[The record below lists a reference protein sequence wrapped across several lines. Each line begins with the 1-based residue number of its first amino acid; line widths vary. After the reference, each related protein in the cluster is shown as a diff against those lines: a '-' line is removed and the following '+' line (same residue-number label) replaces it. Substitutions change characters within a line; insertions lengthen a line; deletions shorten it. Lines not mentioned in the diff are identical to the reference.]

1 MLQPSDNSDTK
12 LMTFVSGLRPHATA
26 IKRRE
31 VKMKSMLGLAGT
43 ALFLVMAQG
52 AVLAQETRPSNG
64 LVAPPPPVVTRPGG
78 DGNVSQYE
86 YVPEKQP
93 TWQYSAPGSTEDACS
108 AENALLRDQVRD
120 MQTQT
125 MQLEAEIA
133 DLKARNQ
140 ALQKATASK

>member
-1 MLQPSDNSDTK
+1 
-12 LMTFVSGLRPHATA
+12 
-26 IKRRE
+26 
-31 VKMKSMLGLAGT
+31 MKGIQIAAVAALT
-43 ALFLVMAQG
+43 ALAVQG
-52 AVLAQETRPSNG
+52 IALAQDAQPSNG
-64 LVAPPPPVVTRPGG
+64 LIAPPPPVVTRPGG

-86 YVPEKQP
+86 YAPEKQP

>member
-1 MLQPSDNSDTK
+1 
-12 LMTFVSGLRPHATA
+12 
-26 IKRRE
+26 
-31 VKMKSMLGLAGT
+31 MKNIHGAAG
-43 ALFLVMAQG
+43 AVLFLVAVQG
-52 AVLAQETRPSNG
+52 AAFAQEARPSNG

-86 YVPEKQP
+86 YAPEKQP
-93 TWQYSAPGSTEDACS
+93 TWQYSAPGST
-108 AENALLRDQVRD
+108 ENALLRDQVRD

>member
-1 MLQPSDNSDTK
+1 MLRV
-12 LMTFVSGLRPHATA
+12 VS
-26 IKRRE
+26 
-31 VKMKSMLGLAGT
+31 
-43 ALFLVMAQG
+43 
-52 AVLAQETRPSNG
+52 
-64 LVAPPPPVVTRPGG
+64 
-78 DGNVSQYE
+78 
-86 YVPEKQP
+86 
-93 TWQYSAPGSTEDACS
+93 CS

>member
-1 MLQPSDNSDTK
+1 MK
-12 LMTFVSGLRPHATA
+12 GILMATA
-26 IKRRE
+26 
-31 VKMKSMLGLAGT
+31 VALTTLA
-43 ALFLVMAQG
+43 VQG
-52 AVLAQETRPSNG
+52 AALGQDTRPSND
-64 LVAPPPPVVTRPGG
+64 LVAPPAPVVTRPGG

-86 YVPEKQP
+86 YAPEKQP
-93 TWQYSAPGSTEDACS
+93 TWQYTAPGSTEDACS

-140 ALQKATASK
+140 ALQKASASK

>member
-1 MLQPSDNSDTK
+1 
-12 LMTFVSGLRPHATA
+12 
-26 IKRRE
+26 
-31 VKMKSMLGLAGT
+31 MKNIHGAAG
-43 ALFLVMAQG
+43 AVLFLVAVQG
-52 AVLAQETRPSNG
+52 AAFAQEARPSNG

-86 YVPEKQP
+86 YAPEKQP